1 MRVELTTSAMR
12 MRRSSQL
19 SYVPSSQPTRL
30 PRFGFVN
37 HENQKLRL
45 SARLLLSISRTVT
58 SDPIRKIGIDHL
70 NINKNCPLW
79 QSLLL
84 RAAHPRARVEAFV
97 LSVQDAVV
105 VTLNAM
111 GVCFA
116 LARALVREA

>member
-1 MRVELTTSAMR
+1 M
-12 MRRSSQL
+12 QNL
-19 SYVPSSQPTRL
+19 SNL
-30 PRFGFVN
+30 
-37 HENQKLRL
+37 ENY
-45 SARLLLSISRTVT
+45 
-58 SDPIRKIGIDHL
+58 GC
-70 NINKNCPLW
+70 NYNKNCPFE

-105 VTLNAM
+105 VTLNAL